1 MDEALRKKIE
11 LFVASTNKIDGENSV
26 IFGNAARQKV
36 DVISTRSLKI
46 DQALGIG
53 GIPKGRIVEL
63 YGGES
68 SAKSSLAL
76 QVVAEAQSR
85 GGAALYIDAENALD
99 PVYATN
105 LGVNLDE
112 ITFAQPDTAEKS
124 LTLAKNGLECG
135 AFDVVVI
142 DSIAALVPRAMLEGD
157 IGDAHVGVM
166 ARLMSQNLSKLAN
179 SAARTNTALL
189 CINQTRS
196 KIGVCFQYDTM
207 VLMAD
212 GSVQKIGKIVN
223 QKIKADVMTFDPITR
238 EVKTAPIV
246 GWHRNGRAESFLHIE
261 TNRPWGS
268 NGASGFKCTHDHQI
282 FTPSGFKRA
291 RDLSVGDEVMS
302 VSQLKLSDIQMQV
315 AIGSVLGDGSL
326 RATKSGRANLR
337 ILHGPDQVD
346 YCKWKESIFSN
357 LSISHSARKQGGWC
371 FETESIWDLEKLR
384 KESYVGGSR
393 RLPSLDGFTHLSLAI
408 WCMDD
413 GSYAGT
419 KTNRGKGKFSLAC
432 KWLSDEEKL
441 MVADKIESMGIPRPS
456 IGSRVLMWYGE
467 SCYELQKSLAKYWH
481 PSMSYKLHPS
491 LHGMFLPLENVFSP
505 AIDVLV
511 PTRVNKIST
520 VKGLRSMEM
529 FDLTVADTHTY
540 MVSGVCV
547 HNSYG
552 DPTTTSG
559 GAALR
564 FYASIRVQMTRATL
578 NKSGEEVLG
587 NTVKVKVVKNKLAA
601 PFKECEPEIIYGE
614 GFSLEREI
622 LDFGED
628 AGLLEKSGAWY
639 KINGNRIQGREE
651 ARQFLLANPE
661 IAKDLLAKIRESLGI

>member
-196 KIGVCFQYDTM
+196 KIGV
-207 VLMAD
+207 
-212 GSVQKIGKIVN
+212 
-223 QKIKADVMTFDPITR
+223 
-238 EVKTAPIV
+238 
-246 GWHRNGRAESFLHIE
+246 
-261 TNRPWGS
+261 
-268 NGASGFKCTHDHQI
+268 
-282 FTPSGFKRA
+282 
-291 RDLSVGDEVMS
+291 
-302 VSQLKLSDIQMQV
+302 
-315 AIGSVLGDGSL
+315 
-326 RATKSGRANLR
+326 
-337 ILHGPDQVD
+337 
-346 YCKWKESIFSN
+346 
-357 LSISHSARKQGGWC
+357 
-371 FETESIWDLEKLR
+371 
-384 KESYVGGSR
+384 
-393 RLPSLDGFTHLSLAI
+393 
-408 WCMDD
+408 
-413 GSYAGT
+413 
-419 KTNRGKGKFSLAC
+419 
-432 KWLSDEEKL
+432 
-441 MVADKIESMGIPRPS
+441 
-456 IGSRVLMWYGE
+456 
-467 SCYELQKSLAKYWH
+467 
-481 PSMSYKLHPS
+481 
-491 LHGMFLPLENVFSP
+491 
-505 AIDVLV
+505 
-511 PTRVNKIST
+511 
-520 VKGLRSMEM
+520 
-529 FDLTVADTHTY
+529 
-540 MVSGVCV
+540 
-547 HNSYG
+547 SYG

-578 NKSGEEVLG
+578 NKPGEEVLG

-628 AGLLEKSGAWY
+628 AGLLEKSGSWY

-661 IAKDLLAKIRESLGI
+661 IAKDLLTKIRESLGI